1 MIQVTSMIG
10 PTLLA
15 GILIIMIFIL
25 VRMGFFDTVGDFA
38 GRLYNAASDAGQKV
52 GNVAKALV
60 STAKSWM
67 EGQYHAP
74 DFTGGG
80 TYAWCGPGT
89 RINQAGQP
97 INVVDA
103 ACRTHDLDYDRF
115 GKMRGTVPASDLN
128 RLIRQSDENLIRAI
142 DASGQTDWGA
152 RIARH
157 AIRAKTK
164 AEDWGLLNPTKFLG

>member
-1 MIQVTSMIG
+1 MDSVS
-10 PTLLA
+10 
-15 GILIIMIFIL
+15 
-25 VRMGFFDTVGDFA
+25 DFA
-38 GRLYNAASDAGQKV
+38 GSLYNAASEAGQKV
-52 GNVAKALV
+52 GNVARALV
-60 STAKSWM
+60 STAQSWM
-67 EGQYHAP
+67 KGEYHAP
-74 DFTGGG
+74 DFTSGG
-80 TYAWCGPGT
+80 TYKWCGPGT
-89 RINQAGQP
+89 RIDAAGAP

-115 GKMRGTVPASDLN
+115 GKLRGTMPSTDLN
-128 RLIRQSDENLIRAI
+128 KLIRQSDENLIRAI